1 MSPHNV
7 THYLHTF
14 PYGKINLLYI
24 NINSLRNKIE
34 EIEIMLG
41 SHGNK
46 IIHFIALAEIR
57 IKQEENNKYCIKG
70 YTEHFSN
77 RDDGHGGV
85 ALYVHDSF
93 ISCLIESECNADI
106 NFLRQNLW

>member
-1 MSPHNV
+1 MSPHNI

-41 SHGNK
+41 SHGK
-46 IIHFIALAEIR
+46 
-57 IKQEENNKYCIKG
+57 K
-70 YTEHFSN
+70 
-77 RDDGHGGV
+77 
-85 ALYVHDSF
+85 
-93 ISCLIESECNADI
+93 
-106 NFLRQNLW
+106 